1 MKIRLN
7 IRRKCLY
14 LINAYLMKGTVVLRD
29 GIIVGLEKAAAAAAP
44 GAADADSA
52 EKLIRATY

>member
-1 MKIRLN
+1 
-7 IRRKCLY
+7 
-14 LINAYLMKGTVVLRD
+14 MKGTVVLRD
-29 GIIVGLEKAAAAAAP
+29 GIIVGLEKVGAAAAP